1 VLTMQTAL
9 PMPKYENVAKRVAFY
24 HSVLS
29 AIEALPGV
37 SNAGYSSFLPMTLGG
52 GIWPVDIDGKT
63 IDRSEG
69 HNASLRFVTP
79 EYFATLEIPLHAGRL
94 IDESD
99 VQGRPVVAVVSDS
112 FARRYWPGQSA
123 LGRHFKF
130 AYADRT
136 VVGVVGDVR
145 VRGLERISEPQV
157 YLSYQQ
163 VADGYLPFYAP
174 KDLVIRTS
182 GNPGGLLPAVSQIIR
197 NADPEQPISR
207 VRTLAQIVQSDT
219 AARSVQVRMIVAFAA
234 LALLLAGIGIHG
246 LLSFSVSNRSS
257 EIAVRVALG
266 AQPRDILKIVL
277 HQSLV
282 LAAAGVL
289 IGVALAYAAGE
300 AMRALLV
307 GVTPGDPATFVIA
320 AALCLLMTA
329 AGSLV
334 PSLRAIRVDPIT
346 ALRAE

>member
-1 VLTMQTAL
+1 
-9 PMPKYENVAKRVAFY
+9 MPKYENLAKRVAFY
-24 HSVLS
+24 HQVLS
-29 AIEALPGV
+29 QIEALPGV
-37 SNAGYSSFLPMTLGG
+37 SHAAYSSFLPMTMGG

-63 IDRSEG
+63 VDRSEG

-79 EYFATLEIPLHAGRL
+79 EYFAALQIPLHAGRL

-99 VQGRPVVAVVSDS
+99 VQGRQVAAVVSDS
-112 FARRYWPGQSA
+112 LARRYWPGQSA

-130 AYADRT
+130 GYADRT

-145 VRGLERISEPQV
+145 VRGLDRVSEPQV

-163 VADGYLPFYAP
+163 VADGSLPFYAP
-174 KDLVIRTS
+174 RDLVIRTS
-182 GNPGGLLPAVSQIIR
+182 GNPSGLLPAVSQIIR

-207 VRTLAQIVQSDT
+207 VRTMAEIVQSNT

-246 LLSFSVSNRSS
+246 LLSFSVSSRSS

-277 HQSLV
+277 QQSLA

-307 GVTPGDPATFVIA
+307 GVTPGDPATFLIA

-329 AGSLV
+329 AGSLA